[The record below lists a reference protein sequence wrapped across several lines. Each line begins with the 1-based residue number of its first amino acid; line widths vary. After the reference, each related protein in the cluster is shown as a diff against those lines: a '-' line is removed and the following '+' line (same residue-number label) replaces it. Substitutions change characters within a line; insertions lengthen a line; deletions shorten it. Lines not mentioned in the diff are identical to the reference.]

1 MKKKNNIRVVI
12 TTQSIGMEKKKE
24 VVLIKNNIDK
34 ISEDDIKKLVKS
46 IEKENHEIKDMYYSI
61 NTPVVNAR
69 QRTFK
74 ELVEKFFH
82 SISDIGSLYT
92 TVGTGTRNGG

>member
-46 IEKENHEIKDMYYSI
+46 IEKENHEIKEMYY
-61 NTPVVNAR
+61 
-69 QRTFK
+69 
-74 ELVEKFFH
+74 
-82 SISDIGSLYT
+82 
-92 TVGTGTRNGG
+92 